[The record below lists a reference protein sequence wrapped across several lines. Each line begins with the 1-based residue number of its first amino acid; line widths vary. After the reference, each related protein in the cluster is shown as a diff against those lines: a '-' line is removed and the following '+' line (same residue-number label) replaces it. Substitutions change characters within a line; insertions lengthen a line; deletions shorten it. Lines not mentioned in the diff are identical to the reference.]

1 MTASLAEAVPPLE
14 STNTLDKPRYGSVD
28 PAGVGSV
35 GALNPAAVETNLEGS
50 NILLLMGSLSV
61 YLSLK
66 VSSSKTRPSEAG
78 PATI

>member
-35 GALNPAAVETNLEGS
+35 GASNPAAVEYES
-50 NILLLMGSLSV
+50 
-61 YLSLK
+61 
-66 VSSSKTRPSEAG
+66 
-78 PATI
+78 